1 MKAGKTAVARSMDE
15 WRLPVSGFGINS
27 GSTSS
32 VAAVEG
38 GDGVS
43 GKWLMG
49 LQQLSADL
57 WVLAAGG

>member
-15 WRLPVSGFGINS
+15 WRLPISGLGIGS

-32 VAAVEG
+32 VAVIKG
-38 GDGVS
+38 DDGVS
-43 GKWLMG
+43 NRWLIS
-49 LQQLSADL
+49 LRRVSADF